1 MRRPARN
8 LLYVVLGFVC
18 VALLV
23 QGVGLKLPGI
33 HEGSDRCLG
42 RDTLIPFIGW
52 EPGRVFG
59 RHDVSDAR
67 VRQRDDSV
75 YRVELD

>member
-23 QGVGLKLPGI
+23 QGVGLQLPRVLRDA
-33 HEGSDRCLG
+33 DRRLG
-42 RDTLIPFIGW
+42 RDSLIPIVGW
-52 EPGRVFG
+52 EPGRVSG
-59 RHDVSDAR
+59 RRDVLR
-67 VRQRDDSV
+67 LRQRESV